1 MQRTASGWTLCV
13 LGLVIANAHP
23 ANAQNSPQARV
34 IGFPVKA
41 GDATRLDPTTTAS
54 LGERVTIRVE
64 AWPQC
69 DQPVTHALQS
79 ASSTGQPTS
88 PGDTTTT
95 QTGDQKNSLPYGDE
109 PSWIP
114 GLTHAQ
120 ILKLVPYLNAR
131 PLKGVY
137 PETVDPESHTL
148 TFHLARTPASREA
161 WTDLLSNPGF
171 TPKMMSFSV
180 GPEDKQQYPT
190 CAKVSLVVIQ
200 PKWFLL
206 AIALFLLLLYI
217 TFRLAAATGLLRDPG
232 ISQGFLPGL
241 SILWRRRRENTSL
254 GPFSLARAQMAF
266 WFFMVISAFVLLWM
280 ITGDTDT
287 ITEGVLV
294 LIGISAGTA
303 LGATAIDAS
312 KRDTT
317 TQPIPGQAS
326 RGFFNDV
333 LSDGS
338 GLSFHRFQIFVW
350 TLVLGLV
357 FFKNVMGHL
366 AMPEFGANLL
376 TLMGISSGTYL
387 GLKLPEQQAPESP
400 PPGGVQNAPVTPAPA
415 QDQQA
420 QQNNNQTTNARE
432 ADPGDASQG

>member
-1 MQRTASGWTLCV
+1 MLKKRASVWILCV
-13 LGLVIANAHP
+13 FGVVV
-23 ANAQNSPQARV
+23 ANAQPATGQNGSQARV
-34 IGFPVKA
+34 IGFPVKV
-41 GDATRLDPTTTAS
+41 GDATRLDPTNTAA

-69 DQPVTHALQS
+69 DQPARS
-79 ASSTGQPTS
+79 ASQGSGTTSQPAS
-88 PGDTTTT
+88 PGDKTGN
-95 QTGDQKNSLPYGDE
+95 QTADQGKDSTYGDE

-120 ILKLVPYLNAR
+120 VLKLVPYLNAR

-148 TFHLARTPASREA
+148 TFHLARTQASKEA

-171 TPKMMSFSV
+171 TPKVMSFSV

-200 PKWFLL
+200 LRWFLL
-206 AIALFLLLLYI
+206 SIALFVILLYI
-217 TFRLAAATGLLRDPG
+217 TFRLAAATALLRDPG
-232 ISQGFLPGL
+232 ISQGYIPGL
-241 SILWRRRRENTSL
+241 SILWRRQRANTNL

-266 WFFMVISAFVLLWM
+266 WFFLVISSFVFIWM

-303 LGATAIDAS
+303 LGATAIDSS
-312 KRDTT
+312 KRATT
-317 TQPIPGQAS
+317 TQPIAGQGS
-326 RGFFNDV
+326 RGFLNDV
-333 LSDGS
+333 LGDGS

-350 TLVLGLV
+350 TMVLG
-357 FFKNVMGHL
+357 FIFYKNVLGHL

-400 PPGGVQNAPVTPAPA
+400 PAKDAPNVPIAPTPS
-415 QDQQA
+415 QDQQD
-420 QQNNNQTTNARE
+420 NNQTTNDQE
-432 ADPGDASQG
+432 ADPGVASKG

>member
-1 MQRTASGWTLCV
+1 MQRRASRWTLCV
-13 LGLVIANAHP
+13 LGLVIANVGP

-34 IGFPVKA
+34 VGFPVKV
-41 GDATRLDPTTTAS
+41 GDSTRLDPTTTAS
-54 LGERVTIRVE
+54 LGERVSIRVE

-69 DQPVTHALQS
+69 DQPGKPAPQS
-79 ASSTGQPTS
+79 SAITSQPAS
-88 PGDTTTT
+88 PGDNKSAN
-95 QTGDQKNSLPYGDE
+95 QTSDQSNNLPSGDE

-114 GLTHAQ
+114 GLSHAQ
-120 ILKLVPYLNAR
+120 VLKLVPYMDAR
-131 PLKGVY
+131 PLKSVY

-148 TFHLARTPASREA
+148 TFHLRRTPASREA

-171 TPKMMSFSV
+171 KPKVMSFSV
-180 GPEDKQQYPT
+180 GLEDKQQYPT
-190 CAKVSLVVIQ
+190 CVKVSLVVIQ
-200 PKWFLL
+200 PKWFLI
-206 AIALFLLLLYI
+206 AIALFMILLYI
-217 TFRLAAATGLLRDPG
+217 TFRLAAATALLRDPG
-232 ISQGFLPGL
+232 ISQGYIPGL
-241 SILWRRRRENTSL
+241 SILWRRQRANTNL

-266 WFFMVISAFVLLWM
+266 WFFMVISAFVLIWM

-303 LGATAIDAS
+303 LGATAIDSA

-317 TQPIPGQAS
+317 KQPIPGQGS
-326 RGFFNDV
+326 RGFLNDV
-333 LSDGS
+333 LGDGS

-350 TLVLGLV
+350 TMVLGFV

-366 AMPEFGANLL
+366 AMPEFGTNLL

-400 PPGGVQNAPVTPAPA
+400 PAGAAQDAAVAPAPA

-420 QQNNNQTTNARE
+420 QQNNKPNDER
-432 ADPGDASQG
+432 PGI